1 MIGRITAIAVLA
13 LTATPAQAQQ
23 KGEQVVVLGCVIAG
37 AERGCVAIKDRQT
50 EKTYQVGATRPRPNP
65 AQRLMVLVTGQ
76 VTDKADTCQQGPVLE
91 NITWVYSKLV
101 CDVEPGQKK
110 DAPRRRGKKKEE

>member
-1 MIGRITAIAVLA
+1 MIGRLSAIAVLA
-13 LTATPAQAQQ
+13 LVAAPAQGQQ
-23 KGEQVVVLGCVIAG
+23 KGEQVVALGCVIAG

-65 AQRLMVLVTGQ
+65 TQRLVVLLTGQ

-91 NITWVYSKLV
+91 NITWVYTKLV
-101 CDVEPGQKK
+101 CDAQPGQKQ

>member
-1 MIGRITAIAVLA
+1 MIGWVTAIAVLA

-50 EKTYQVGATRPRPNP
+50 ERTYQVGATRPRPNP